1 MAAQLTLFGKVSK
14 VAPYLKV
21 AKDEYQKFV
30 NKSWEINYQKY
41 ATKQEFIKFALKE
54 WTKIRETPKALQDFM
69 DRTPPPPPKRFRSLL
84 TPNSPIAT
92 VNPPL
97 ANLHSAS
104 ISHSE
109 KLINESTTANISS
122 SHPSNSEK
130 IPNVPT
136 SILSREEYLNANEN
150 HLIWNVLS
158 KIGAKNLEDFF
169 TDEVISDQSL
179 MKTLASFAYSVDT
192 FGFLVLLP

>member
-1 MAAQLTLFGKVSK
+1 MQNFAFLERPSA
-14 VAPYLKV
+14 
-21 AKDEYQKFV
+21 V
-30 NKSWEINYQKY
+30 NV
-41 ATKQEFIKFALKE
+41 LKE
-54 WTKIRETPKALQDFM
+54 WAKIRETPKSLQDFI
-69 DRTPPPPPKRFRSLL
+69 DRTPPPPPKRFQSLL
-84 TPNSPIAT
+84 TPNFPIAT

-104 ISHSE
+104 TSHSE
-109 KLINESTTANISS
+109 KLTNESTTANISS

-158 KIGAKNLEDFF
+158 RIGAKNL
-169 TDEVISDQSL
+169 
-179 MKTLASFAYSVDT
+179 
-192 FGFLVLLP
+192 

>member
-1 MAAQLTLFGKVSK
+1 
-14 VAPYLKV
+14 
-21 AKDEYQKFV
+21 
-30 NKSWEINYQKY
+30 
-41 ATKQEFIKFALKE
+41 
-54 WTKIRETPKALQDFM
+54 M
-69 DRTPPPPPKRFRSLL
+69 DRTPTPPPKRFRSLL

-92 VNPPL
+92 VSPPL

-104 ISHSE
+104 TSHSE
-109 KLINESTTANISS
+109 KLTNESTTANISS

-150 HLIWNVLS
+150 QLIWNVLGR
-158 KIGAKNLEDFF
+158 IGVNNLEDFF

-192 FGFLVLLP
+192 FLGLRTIYSKATKRIRKSYLKRKLNYQT